1 MRPLLDIR
9 PGETARLTSVGG
21 ERAFQRRLMELGLL
35 PGTLVRLVRR
45 VGVGD
50 LVELEVRGGHISLRG
65 SEANALRFERCA
77 SCETDDTCARRRRD
91 GGHHEAPPGSTGA
104 SSAPGPKA

>member
-1 MRPLLDIR
+1 MRPLLDLR

-45 VGVGD
+45 VAVGD
-50 LVELEVRGGHISLRG
+50 LVELEVRGGHISLRD
-65 SEANALRFERCA
+65 SEARSLRFENCVA
-77 SCETDDTCARRRRD
+77 CETDETCARRRSDEPRRD
-91 GGHHEAPPGSTGA
+91 AGARLATQTSGSKG
-104 SSAPGPKA
+104 